1 MHPHTFVDGRMNPA
15 AVQRD
20 FGIAIKTLAIWR
32 TDGTG
37 PRFVKVG
44 GRVFYF
50 REDVERFCQGRR
62 VRSTAQ
68 ARLVKHDASRLAH
81 AVG

>member
-1 MHPHTFVDGRMNPA
+1 MKPQIYIDGRMNPA

-20 FGIAIKTLAIWR
+20 FGIAPKTLAIWR
-32 TDGTG
+32 TTGTG
-37 PRFVKVG
+37 PAFVKVG

-50 REDVERFCQGRR
+50 KKDVEAFCQGQR

-68 ARLVKHDASRLAH
+68 ARLVRRADERESLA
-81 AVG
+81 A